1 MGDTDIR
8 KATLADLPII
18 VAMLAD
24 DPLGAKRE
32 SPELPLDPR
41 YLAAFDAIAADSG
54 QSLMVATIGN
64 DLVGCLQLTV
74 IPGISRMGAKR
85 ALVEGVR
92 IAASHRGHGIGE
104 QMMAWAKTEATRAG
118 CSVLQLTTDRTRVD
132 AHRFYERLGF
142 VGSHV
147 GMKLELGAARED

>member
-1 MGDTDIR
+1 MGDTIIR
-8 KATLADLPII
+8 KATLADLPRI

-32 SPELPLDPR
+32 SPGLPLDPR
-41 YLAAFDAIAADSG
+41 YLAAFNAIAADPA
-54 QSLMVATIGN
+54 QSLMAATIGS
-64 DLVGCLQLTV
+64 DVVGCLQLTI

-104 QMMAWAKTEATRAG
+104 QMMAWAKAEAIRAG
-118 CSVLQLTTDRTRVD
+118 CHVLQLTTDRTRVD

-142 VGSHV
+142 VASHV
-147 GMKLELGAARED
+147 GMKLELDPARGD